1 MTPWG
6 GLQGFYFLYIIM
18 ALDDLILFQKAY
30 DLFVWIFPIVG
41 KFPKNQRFVLGQQL
55 EMAIL
60 HLLEL
65 VMQAQKEHMNGMYI
79 KQVCDQIDVVRILIR
94 LSNDVKLLSVRQYAQ
109 GAERM
114 NELERIAA
122 GLRKK
127 NTHSFSYG
135 SNALEAQT

>member
-1 MTPWG
+1 M
-6 GLQGFYFLYIIM
+6 LFCIM
-18 ALDDLILFQKAY
+18 ALDDLILFKKAY
-30 DLFVWIFPIVG
+30 DLFVWLFPIVG

-55 EMAIL
+55 EIAAL
-60 HLLEL
+60 RLLEYI
-65 VMQAQKEHMNGMYI
+65 MQAQKEHMNGVLI
-79 KQVCDQIDVVRILIR
+79 EQVCDQIDVVRILIR

-109 GAERM
+109 GAERV

-127 NTHSFSYG
+127 NAHNFSYS